1 MHLCRLQVI
10 GVRNLRD
17 VRIEPGPGLNVIAG
31 DNGAGKTSL
40 LESIHLLATGHSFR
54 TRQLAPLLARGADA
68 VQITARVQ
76 GPAGTPS
83 YPVGIRKTQGE
94 TLVRIRGRCAT
105 GLAELARELPV
116 LAIHPESHVLV
127 AGPPG
132 QRRAFL
138 DWGAFHREPDFQGVW
153 QRYRRLLQQR
163 NAALRAGGDLR
174 QLSAW
179 DESLA
184 MEGEHLDDLRRAYL
198 DVLKEGLAEL
208 GQDWRAAGTLE
219 SEYRRGW
226 PEGQRLGEALSR
238 NLARDRGAGFTHA
251 GPHRAEVIWRL
262 DERVAAEVAS
272 RGQQKTL
279 VIMLRLAQ
287 ARVLK
292 AEKGRAPVMLV
303 DDLPSELDATHRE
316 QVMGL
321 LRALETQVFVTAI
334 DARDVDVTGWAE
346 TRMFHVEHGRV
357 STPD

>member
-1 MHLCRLQVI
+1 MRLCWLQVI

-17 VRIEPGPGLNVIAG
+17 VRMEPGPGLNVIAG

-68 VQITARVQ
+68 VQIAARVQ
-76 GPAGTPS
+76 GLAGTPS
-83 YPVGIRKTQGE
+83 YPAGIRKTQGE
-94 TLVRIRGRCAT
+94 TLVRIRGRNAT

-132 QRRAFL
+132 QRRSFL

-179 DESLA
+179 DEALA
-184 MEGEHLDDLRRAYL
+184 EEGEHLDGLRRAYL
-198 DVLKEGLAEL
+198 GVLKAGLADL
-208 GQDWRAAGTLE
+208 GRDWPAAGTLD

-226 PEGQRLGEALSR
+226 PEGQSLAEALSR
-238 NLARDRGAGFTHA
+238 NRARDRGAGFTHV
-251 GPHRAEVIWRL
+251 GPHRAEVLWRL
-262 DERVAAEVAS
+262 DERAAAEVAS

-279 VIMLRLAQ
+279 VIMLKLAQ

-292 AEKGRAPVMLV
+292 AEKGGAPLMLV
-303 DDLPSELDATHRE
+303 DDLPSELDAAHRDR
-316 QVMGL
+316 VMGL

-334 DARDVDVTGWAE
+334 DAGDVDVTSWPE

-357 STPD
+357 SVPD